1 MIQCCSEAIERQ
13 GIHAV
18 GLAVSKLGGIFREQS
33 TSDYGIDAMFEA
45 RSVGSNSNVLRGPLI
60 GSFEILS
67 ALLRWLRR

>member
-45 RSVGSNSNVLRGPLI
+45 RSG
-60 GSFEILS
+60 FELER
-67 ALLRWLRR
+67 AAWPAHRLF